1 MTLAELYPFTKATH
15 VALAIASGALFAGRG
30 IGVLLGATMPTSKAM
45 RRTSQV
51 IDTALLAA
59 AIVLL
64 ATLGLHPVTTPW
76 IATKLVLLAAY
87 IVLGIFALRLA
98 RTTGGRTAAFVG
110 ALACY
115 LAIFTVAR
123 THDPWGP
130 LRLLGLAA

>member
-1 MTLAELYPFTKATH
+1 MMLAELYPFTKALH
-15 VALAIASGALFAGRG
+15 VGLALASGALFAGRG
-30 IGVLLGATMPTSKAM
+30 IGVLLGATMPTSKGM

-59 AIVLL
+59 AIALL
-64 ATLGLHPVTTPW
+64 FTLRLDPVTTPW
-76 IATKLVLLAAY
+76 IATKLVLLGAY

-98 RTTGGRTAAFVG
+98 RTTRGMAAAFVG

-115 LAIFTVAR
+115 LAIFTVAH
-123 THDPWGP
+123 THDPLGP

>member
-1 MTLAELYPFTKATH
+1 MKR
-15 VALAIASGALFAGRG
+15 ASQA
-30 IGVLLGATMPTSKAM
+30 
-45 RRTSQV
+45 

-59 AIVLL
+59 AIALL
-64 ATLGLHPVTTPW
+64 VILGLDPLTTPW

-98 RTTGGRTAAFVG
+98 RTRVGKAVAFVG

-123 THDPWGP
+123 THDPLGP
-130 LRLLGLAA
+130 LRLTDPRPDPFHAVTWRA